1 MPQLWIVAGP
11 NGAGKT
17 TIADR
22 WLAPRIPVVSP
33 DAIAALKQLSPIQAG
48 KAAVTEQERLLAAGE
63 DFGLDTTFSG
73 NRELL
78 LMQRAAS
85 AGYKISVVFVCVDTL
100 ALCQARIAERVESG
114 GHAVPPQD
122 VVRRYARSLSNLT
135 RAFDLA
141 NRVFVLNNTGE
152 KRRQLLSVENGRVKH
167 LANNLPA
174 WAREAIPDPLLRS
187 RNSSFEP

>member
-33 DAIAALKQLSPIQAG
+33 DAIATLQNLSPIQAG
-48 KAAVTEQERLLAAGE
+48 KAAISEQERLLAAGD
-63 DFGLDTTFSG
+63 DFALDTTFSG
-73 NRELL
+73 NRELS
-78 LMQRAAS
+78 LMQRATGS
-85 AGYKISVVFVCVDTL
+85 GYKISLVFVCVDTL

-122 VVRRYARSLSNLT
+122 VIRRYTRSLSNLSL
-135 RAFDLA
+135 AFDFA
-141 NRVFVLNNTGE
+141 DRVFVLNNTGE
-152 KRRQLLSVENGRVKH
+152 KRRLVLSVENGRLKH
-167 LANNLPA
+167 MAHNLPQ
-174 WAREAIPDPLLRS
+174 WVREAIPDRLLRS
-187 RNSSFEP
+187 LINSAES